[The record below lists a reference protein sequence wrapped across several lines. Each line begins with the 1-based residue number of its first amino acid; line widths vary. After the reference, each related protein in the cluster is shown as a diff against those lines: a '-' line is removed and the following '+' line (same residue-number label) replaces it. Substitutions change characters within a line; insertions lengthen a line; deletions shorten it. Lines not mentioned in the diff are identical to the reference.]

1 MKVSDVRNRVA
12 KIKRQHCDES
22 AHCAEDEL
30 YADVL
35 RAIADGAPDAGKL
48 ARAALKT
55 KDLNFSRWYA

>member
-12 KIKRQHCDES
+12 KIKRKYDDES
-22 AHCAEDEL
+22 KHADEDEL

-35 RAIADGAPDAGKL
+35 QAIADGAPDAAKL

-55 KDLNFSRWYA
+55 KDLNFSRWFA